1 MMAARPA
8 LEILQPG
15 MLTTVQD
22 TGRYGYQR
30 FGMPVA
36 GAMDGFALR
45 AANRLVGNSDRA
57 AGLEMTALGPQ
68 IRLLDDVCVAVAGA
82 DVAPL
87 VDGDAVPMWQPVL
100 AAAGSM
106 LAFQAPRDGLRAYL
120 AVAGGIA
127 VPEVMGSRSTYV
139 KAGIGGLD
147 GRALRAGDVIS
158 AYETGGALRANR
170 RMPDGRIPVYGGK
183 AELRVVLGPQN
194 GAFTRQGV
202 RTFLTAE
209 YAVSIQS
216 DRMGYRLEGPVI
228 EHRDGADIVSDGA
241 PMGAVQVPQSGDGK
255 PIILMADR
263 GTTGG
268 YTKIAA
274 VITADL
280 DKVAQAMPGGA
291 VAFRAVTLEEA
302 RAALREREG
311 VLDGIAAPARLAVVS
326 DGAVSDILDEG
337 GVPIALTSAA
347 PIAPIM
353 RRGRGRARVGG
364 EIFDLDITIR
374 RVNGEGE

>member
-68 IRLLDDVCVAVAGA
+68 VRLLDDVCVAVAGA

-87 VDGDAVPMWQPVL
+87 LDGEAVPMWQPIL
-100 AAAGSM
+100 APRGSL

-147 GRALRAGDVIS
+147 GRALRARDVIS
-158 AYETGGALRANR
+158 AYETGAALRAHR
-170 RMPDGRIPVYGGK
+170 RMPEGGIPVYGGK

-216 DRMGYRLEGPVI
+216 DRMGYRLEGAAI
-228 EHRDGADIVSDGA
+228 EHRDGADIISDGA
-241 PMGAVQVPQSGDGK
+241 PMGAVQVPGDGK

-280 DKVAQAMPGGA
+280 DRVAQAMPGGA
-291 VAFRAVTLEEA
+291 VRFRAVTLEEA
-302 RAALREREG
+302 RAALREREA

>member
-68 IRLLDDVCVAVAGA
+68 IRLLDDVCLAVAGA

-87 VDGDAVPMWQPVL
+87 VDGEAVPMWQPIL
-100 AAAGSM
+100 APRGSL

-120 AVAGGIA
+120 AVAGGVA

-139 KAGIGGLD
+139 KAGIGGLE

-158 AYETGGALRANR
+158 AYEIAGELSAHR
-170 RMPDGRIPVYGGK
+170 RMPDGGIPVYGGK

-216 DRMGYRLEGPVI
+216 DRMGYRLEGAAI

-241 PMGAVQVPQSGDGK
+241 PMGAVQVPGDGK

-274 VITADL
+274 VISADL
-280 DKVAQAMPGGA
+280 DRVAQAMPGGA

-302 RAALREREG
+302 RVALREREG

-326 DGAVSDILDEG
+326 DGAVSDILDGG

-353 RRGRGRARVGG
+353 RRGRGRARIDG
-364 EIFDLDITIR
+364 EEFDLDITIR
-374 RVNGEGE
+374 RVNREGD

>member
-1 MMAARPA
+1 MIAASPA
-8 LEILQPG
+8 LEIVQPG

-68 IRLLDDVCVAVAGA
+68 IRVAADVCVAIAGA

-87 VDGDAVPMWQPVL
+87 VDGEAVPMWQPVL
-100 AAAGSM
+100 APAGSL

-120 AVAGGIA
+120 AVAGGVA
-127 VPEVMGSRSTYV
+127 VPAVMGSRSTYV
-139 KAGIGGLD
+139 KAGIGGLE

-158 AYETGGALRANR
+158 AYETAGALRAHR
-170 RMPDGRIPVYGGK
+170 RMPDWGIPVYGGR

-194 GAFTRQGV
+194 GAFTRQGM

-216 DRMGYRLEGPVI
+216 DRMGYRLEGAAI
-228 EHRDGADIVSDGA
+228 EHMAGADIISDGA
-241 PMGAVQVPQSGDGK
+241 PMGAVQVPGDGK

-274 VITADL
+274 VISADL

-291 VAFRAVTLEEA
+291 VAFRAVSLEEA
-302 RAALREREG
+302 RVALREREA
-311 VLDGIAAPARLAVVS
+311 VLDAIAAPARLAVVWE
-326 DGAVSDILDEG
+326 GAVSDILDAG
-337 GVPIALTSAA
+337 GAPIALTSAA
-347 PIAPIM
+347 PVAPIA
-353 RRGRGRARVGG
+353 RRGRGRARIDG
-364 EIFDLDITIR
+364 EIFDVDITIR

>member
-1 MMAARPA
+1 MAARPA

-45 AANRLVGNSDRA
+45 AANRLVGNGDRA

-68 IRLLDDVCVAVAGA
+68 IRLLDDVCFAIAGA

-87 VDGDAVPMWQPVL
+87 LDGEGVPMWQPVI
-100 AAAGSM
+100 APRGS
-106 LAFQAPRDGLRAYL
+106 LLGFQAPRDGLRAYL
-120 AVAGGIA
+120 AVAGGVA
-127 VPEVMGSRSTYV
+127 VPAVMGSRSTYV
-139 KAGIGGLD
+139 KAGIGGLE
-147 GRALRAGDVIS
+147 GRALRAGDVIG
-158 AYETGGALRANR
+158 AYETGGELRANK
-170 RMPDGRIPVYGGK
+170 RMPDGGIPVYGGK

-216 DRMGYRLEGPVI
+216 DRMGYRLEGAAI

-241 PMGAVQVPQSGDGK
+241 PMGAVQVPGDGK

-280 DKVAQAMPGGA
+280 DRVAQAMPGGT
-291 VAFRAVTLEEA
+291 VTFRAVTLKEA
-302 RAALREREG
+302 RVALREREA

-353 RRGRGRARVGG
+353 RRGRGRARIGG

-374 RVNGEGE
+374 RVNSDAD

>member
-1 MMAARPA
+1 M
-8 LEILQPG
+8 
-15 MLTTVQD
+15 
-22 TGRYGYQR
+22 
-30 FGMPVA
+30 
-36 GAMDGFALR
+36 
-45 AANRLVGNSDRA
+45 
-57 AGLEMTALGPQ
+57 
-68 IRLLDDVCVAVAGA
+68 
-82 DVAPL
+82 
-87 VDGDAVPMWQPVL
+87 
-100 AAAGSM
+100 
-106 LAFQAPRDGLRAYL
+106 
-120 AVAGGIA
+120 
-127 VPEVMGSRSTYV
+127 
-139 KAGIGGLD
+139 
-147 GRALRAGDVIS
+147 
-158 AYETGGALRANR
+158 
-170 RMPDGRIPVYGGK
+170 
-183 AELRVVLGPQN
+183 
-194 GAFTRQGV
+194 
-202 RTFLTAE
+202 TAE
-209 YAVSIQS
+209 YAVSIHS
-216 DRMGYRLEGPVI
+216 DRMGYRLEGAAI

-241 PMGAVQVPQSGDGK
+241 PMGAVQVPGDGK